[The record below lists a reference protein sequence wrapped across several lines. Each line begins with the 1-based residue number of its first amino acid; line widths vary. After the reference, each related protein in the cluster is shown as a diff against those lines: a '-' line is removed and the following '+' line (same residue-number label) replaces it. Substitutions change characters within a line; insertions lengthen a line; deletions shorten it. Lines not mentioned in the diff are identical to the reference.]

1 MKTKKHIQAANYYA
15 FLGDVQRLALKG
27 TTWDKLPIRE
37 LHKRHHIGGWPKE
50 LLRGFDLKAPVSMD
64 RACTLMAMACDY
76 GRGMKA
82 TRDERGAH
90 RTPAQDGEPQP
101 EVETVMPEM
110 EAMKE
115 EVDRLFD
122 KLPEMVPPVQD
133 DDTIP
138 FMSDREMIA
147 ALTRHGYI
155 VCKPVNNRTL

>member
-15 FLGDVQRLALKG
+15 FLGDVQRLAQKG
-27 TTWDKLPIRE
+27 TTWDQLPIRE

-90 RTPAQDGEPQP
+90 RAPAEEPEQP
-101 EVETVMPEM
+101 ATMPEM
-110 EAMKE
+110 EALKD

-122 KLPEMVPPVQD
+122 KLPEMVTPAPD

-138 FMSDREMIA
+138 FMSDSEMIA

>member
-15 FLGDVQRLALKG
+15 FLGDVQRLAQKG
-27 TTWDKLPIRE
+27 TTWDQLPIRE

-90 RTPAQDGEPQP
+90 RTPAEEPEQP
-101 EVETVMPEM
+101 ATMPEM
-110 EAMKE
+110 VAMKE

-122 KLPEMVPPVQD
+122 KLPEVVTAAPD

-155 VCKPVNNRTL
+155 VCKPVNTATL

>member
-15 FLGDVQRLALKG
+15 FLGDVQRLAQKG

-37 LHKRHHIGGWPKE
+37 LHKRHHIGGWPKD
-50 LLRGFDLKAPVSMD
+50 LLRDFDLKAPVSMD

-90 RTPAQDGEPQP
+90 RQPAEEPEHP
-101 EVETVMPEM
+101 ATMPEM
-110 EAMKE
+110 VAMKE

-122 KLPEMVPPVQD
+122 KLPEMVTVQD

-138 FMSDREMIA
+138 FMSDSEMIA

-155 VCKPVNNRTL
+155 VCKPVKHAML

>member
-15 FLGDVQRLALKG
+15 FLGDVQRLAQKG
-27 TTWDKLPIRE
+27 TTWEQLPIRE

-64 RACTLMAMACDY
+64 RACALMAMACDY

-90 RTPAQDGEPQP
+90 RAPAEEPEQP
-101 EVETVMPEM
+101 ATMPEM
-110 EAMKE
+110 
-115 EVDRLFD
+115 VT
-122 KLPEMVPPVQD
+122 VQD

-138 FMSDREMIA
+138 FMSDSEMIA